1 MVKTYF
7 CIDKNVFNKEKYKI
21 DSKSNLGIR
30 NKIYKKKKIKF
41 KNISFKMNYKNNVT
55 LSTKVDKN
63 SIITYSFYYVGLKII
78 LLVKYYPIL

>member
-1 MVKTYF
+1 
-7 CIDKNVFNKEKYKI
+7 
-21 DSKSNLGIR
+21 
-30 NKIYKKKKIKF
+30 
-41 KNISFKMNYKNNVT
+41 MNYKNNVT